1 MKTASCSSNPLL
13 GTALTGHLGSEG
25 SPALNS
31 ASLKRLNTTWEE
43 NEDGEAEGTFGG
55 QGWYLCEMDSRLA
68 GTHAAASLAHSPQS
82 LSPLLSSFM
91 HSFNIY

>member
-1 MKTASCSSNPLL
+1 MKGAQHLIQPLSK
-13 GTALTGHLGSEG
+13 GLT
-25 SPALNS
+25 P
-31 ASLKRLNTTWEE
+31 TWEE
-43 NEDGEAEGTFGG
+43 NEDREAEGTFGG